1 MNKGNTGYFQKFT
14 LVDIFNNPKL
24 RSKIPLVNY
33 TEKVLDNG
41 KLQKRTKMQTVAT
54 FVFNTAKA
62 SARPYYKPLNAH
74 KAANIITIDGNLIG
88 DYNEAVDRIYLDLLH
103 NKHILRYTANNAD
116 MIRSALK
123 EGEKLRRSGGKSPRL
138 FLRVSSMYEIEH
150 MSKPQIQALMNDIM
164 QNIFYLDEF
173 QETQKKYSVP
183 EIAINSPY
191 DYETRR
197 QKWKRKVGDL

>member
-1 MNKGNTGYFQKFT
+1 
-14 LVDIFNNPKL
+14 
-24 RSKIPLVNY
+24 
-33 TEKVLDNG
+33 
-41 KLQKRTKMQTVAT
+41 
-54 FVFNTAKA
+54 
-62 SARPYYKPLNAH
+62 
-74 KAANIITIDGNLIG
+74 
-88 DYNEAVDRIYLDLLH
+88 
-103 NKHILRYTANNAD
+103 
-116 MIRSALK
+116 
-123 EGEKLRRSGGKSPRL
+123 
-138 FLRVSSMYEIEH
+138 MYEIEH

>member
-1 MNKGNTGYFQKFT
+1 MNKGNSGYFQKFT
-14 LVDIFNNPKL
+14 LVDIFNNPNL

-33 TEKVLDNG
+33 TEKALDNG

-123 EGEKLRRSGGKSPRL
+123 EGEKLKRSGGESPRL
-138 FLRVSSMYEIEH
+138 FLRASSMYEIEH